1 MIIEQFKLSIINLS
15 LLPQTIDYKTRLK
28 IWKLKLLL
36 MHNQSCSSLQK
47 NMRDCVVTIIRHPQ
61 EKGKIVPDLLTKMHF
76 TKPNLSEL

>member
-1 MIIEQFKLSIINLS
+1 
-15 LLPQTIDYKTRLK
+15 
-28 IWKLKLLL
+28 

-47 NMRDCVVTIIRHPQ
+47 NMRDCVVTIIRRPL